1 MLNPWLALTFQAAR
15 LTWEAQSV
23 MALRLMK
30 LSGGGSAAHSEASAM
45 FTEKVAALSEAL
57 VVATTA
63 TLGGSNSAHTAK
75 QSLERLPEQSAFEP
89 TQALRDKPRRPPRC
103 AAICRRRVCR

>member
-30 LSGGGSAAHSEASAM
+30 LSAGGSAARSEASAM
-45 FTEKVAALSEAL
+45 VTEKVAALSEAL
-57 VVATTA
+57 AVATTA
-63 TLGGSNSAHTAK
+63 TLGGVNGAHAAKRVLAVYQSRVRSNK
-75 QSLERLPEQSAFEP
+75 RRLSQ
-89 TQALRDKPRRPPRC
+89 
-103 AAICRRRVCR
+103 

>member
-30 LSGGGSAAHSEASAM
+30 LSGGGSAAHSEARAM

-57 VVATTA
+57 AVATSA
-63 TLGGSNSAHTAK
+63 TLGGSNGARTAK
-75 QSLERLPEQSAFEP
+75 RVLNVYRSRVRSNQRRLS
-89 TQALRDKPRRPPRC
+89 R
-103 AAICRRRVCR
+103 